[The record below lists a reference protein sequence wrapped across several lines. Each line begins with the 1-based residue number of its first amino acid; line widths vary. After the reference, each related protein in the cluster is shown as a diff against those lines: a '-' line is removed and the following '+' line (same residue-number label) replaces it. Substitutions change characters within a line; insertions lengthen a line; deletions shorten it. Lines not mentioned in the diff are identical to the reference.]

1 MCVELIFVL
10 ILCTIVRIHIHHWS
24 AGAREAFGGDRSELQ
39 PRRVKVLCANS
50 CLHAVIVDVS
60 VHYSSQSCHLRS
72 VHSSSL
78 GAIFKKDD
86 EEIREL
92 TSNEYLWLMRDW
104 APLANFAQLEVLS

>member
-1 MCVELIFVL
+1 MN
-10 ILCTIVRIHIHHWS
+10 TSHTAH
-24 AGAREAFGGDRSELQ
+24 
-39 PRRVKVLCANS
+39 S
-50 CLHAVIVDVS
+50 CLRLVTADVS
-60 VHYSSQSCHLRS
+60 VHYNSQSRYLRS